1 MIVNVSKEGRSDQ
14 SFWEKN
20 QVRDNITCKVINP
33 RVWIQ
38 DEIKICESRCMK
50 RKVRDQL
57 SKNKKTKKMPLWVDD
72 FKKP

>member
-14 SFWEKN
+14 SFREKN
-20 QVRDNITCKVINP
+20 EVCDNITCKVIDP

-50 RKVRDQL
+50 RKVWDQL
-57 SKNKKTKKMPLWVDD
+57 SKNKKNAIIS
-72 FKKP
+72 